1 MSEQTNNSIALISP
15 SKTTLDQNG
24 LCRYGKMLINGEW
37 VNSIKGETFK
47 AIYPGNGKVIANV
60 ASANSEDVDLAVKAA
75 RKAFDE
81 GGYRK
86 MNGADRGKLLWKI
99 ADLMEQNI
107 EELAEL
113 ETLNN
118 GKPLVESLKVDLPQS
133 IECFRYFAGWAGKT
147 TGETIEPN
155 TKGANAL
162 TFTLREPIGVC
173 GQIIPWN
180 FPLQMA
186 AWKIAPAIACGNT
199 IVIKPAEQTSLSI
212 LRLGELMMEAGVP
225 NGVIN
230 IITGLGVRA
239 GGPLVD
245 HPLVDKIAFTGS
257 VEVGKIIMK
266 NASNTLKKVTLEL
279 GGKSPHVVFAD
290 SNIEL
295 AAKVALMGIFFNS
308 GQMCTAGS
316 RIIVEASAKDEF
328 MNVLTS
334 RAKSMIVGDPLHP
347 KTRTGSL
354 VSQEQL
360 DRVLSYIE
368 KGKNE
373 GANILVGGERV
384 GVEGFYLQPTI
395 FDNVNNNMTI
405 AQEEIFGPVA
415 SVITFD
421 GIDEAIKI
429 ANDSSFGLAAG
440 VWTNDI
446 KKAIR
451 FAKSVKAGSIWVNT
465 YNMTDNA
472 LPFGG
477 FKESGI
483 GREMGKAAMDIY
495 TETKTVWIDLN

>member
-1 MSEQTNNSIALISP
+1 
-15 SKTTLDQNG
+15 
-24 LCRYGKMLINGEW
+24 
-37 VNSIKGETFK
+37 
-47 AIYPGNGKVIANV
+47 
-60 ASANSEDVDLAVKAA
+60 LAVKAA

-295 AAKVALMGIFFNS
+295 VVPN
-308 GQMCTAGS
+308 Q
-316 RIIVEASAKDEF
+316 
-328 MNVLTS
+328 
-334 RAKSMIVGDPLHP
+334 
-347 KTRTGSL
+347 
-354 VSQEQL
+354 
-360 DRVLSYIE
+360 
-368 KGKNE
+368 
-373 GANILVGGERV
+373 
-384 GVEGFYLQPTI
+384 
-395 FDNVNNNMTI
+395 
-405 AQEEIFGPVA
+405 
-415 SVITFD
+415 
-421 GIDEAIKI
+421 
-429 ANDSSFGLAAG
+429 
-440 VWTNDI
+440 
-446 KKAIR
+446 
-451 FAKSVKAGSIWVNT
+451 
-465 YNMTDNA
+465 
-472 LPFGG
+472 
-477 FKESGI
+477 
-483 GREMGKAAMDIY
+483 
-495 TETKTVWIDLN
+495 